1 LREETDGGIAMCDKC
16 VEDEKQIAH
25 YQPLARTTPDQ
36 KALDAI
42 NDLIMELR
50 SAKSGRHPAREN

>member
-1 LREETDGGIAMCDKC
+1 MAGIAMCYKC
-16 VEDEKQIAH
+16 GEDEKRIAH
-25 YQPLARTTPDQ
+25 YQQPRTIHDQ

-50 SAKSGRHPAREN
+50 SAKADRHPARED

>member
-1 LREETDGGIAMCDKC
+1 MAGIAMCDKC
-16 VEDEKQIAH
+16 IEDEKRIDH
-25 YQPLARTTPDQ
+25 YQALARTIPDQ

-50 SAKSGRHPAREN
+50 SAKSARHPAREN